1 MPAENGTTRAYFGDM
16 RVTHQASLM
25 HAQQR
30 GTAMFGR
37 LRRIGRHGSAPKGS
51 IGAASA
57 ARDGSPN
64 GSAQAQIVWRALGTT
79 PADKE
84 LLAALLAHRPAW
96 SNALPMDVFDGSAAE
111 AVAPVTSAS
120 PTDFAPFGVH
130 FPKGDPT
137 WGHPARG

>member
-1 MPAENGTTRAYFGDM
+1 
-16 RVTHQASLM
+16 M

-30 GTAMFGR
+30 GKAMFGR
-37 LRRIGRHGSAPKGS
+37 LRRIGRTGDTLKGP

-64 GSAQAQIVWRALGTT
+64 DRSAQEHIAWRALGMT

-84 LLAALLAHRPAW
+84 LLAAVLAHRPAW
-96 SNALPMDVFDGSAAE
+96 SNALPVDVLEGSPVEAA
-111 AVAPVTSAS
+111 APRVVSPVTGAS